1 MVFLP
6 YFSGERTPIHDPDA
20 KGVIFGLRLDH
31 TRGDVYRALI
41 EGIAFGTRHVVDT
54 FVESGTKTN
63 RFFAVGGGTKNKL
76 WLQTTSDI
84 TGVDQTVRQKT
95 VGASYGDAF
104 LAALAIGACSHRHKV
119 LESTD
124 IVETESD
131 TALERNYKIFKS
143 AVLRQR
149 LMKQIGFSTSQ
160 KIERRRVT
168 ISCVWG

>member
-1 MVFLP
+1 
-6 YFSGERTPIHDPDA
+6 
-20 KGVIFGLRLDH
+20 LRLDH

-63 RFFAVGGGTKNKL
+63 RLFAVGGGTKNEL

-104 LAALAIGACSHRHKV
+104 LAALAIGAVQPADIGVWNPTER
-119 LESTD
+119 
-124 IVETESD
+124 IVEAESD

-143 AVLRQR
+143 LYLTTKE
-149 LMKQIGFSTSQ
+149 LMKQI
-160 KIERRRVT
+160 
-168 ISCVWG
+168 